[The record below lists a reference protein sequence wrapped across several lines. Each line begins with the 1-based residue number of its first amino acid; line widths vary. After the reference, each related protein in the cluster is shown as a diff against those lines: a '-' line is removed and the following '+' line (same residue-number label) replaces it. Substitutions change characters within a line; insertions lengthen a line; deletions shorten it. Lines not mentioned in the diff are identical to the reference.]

1 MTRHRGVVGL
11 GLFSMNQPR
20 PDVRPRRPFVGS
32 RAYGPGLTSLQG
44 GQRRLPDRIRADE
57 SHHQQEFL
65 REVAKGVVSVAD
77 LAPTRVPIEDAARA
91 YEILRSPDRPPTV
104 LIDYGRGA

>member
-1 MTRHRGVVGL
+1 M
-11 GLFSMNQPR
+11 
-20 PDVRPRRPFVGS
+20 
-32 RAYGPGLTSLQG
+32 
-44 GQRRLPDRIRADE
+44 
-57 SHHQQEFL
+57 
-65 REVAKGVVSVAD
+65 AKGVVSVAD